1 MDTCICMA
9 KSICCSPEAITML
22 LIGYFPI
29 QNKGFLKFIKDK
41 TALKSLFKQTSQE
54 VAGDGEA
61 SARRVRLKVGQ
72 VD

>member
-41 TALKSLFKQTSQE
+41 TALKSLFKQANKWRGME
-54 VAGDGEA
+54 RHLHAGSG
-61 SARRVRLKVGQ
+61 
-72 VD
+72 